1 MTIPDYPPSGGEWQK
16 IFSNQPGELF
26 THCGLFWA
34 PTPVCQGETRYV
46 FNYRCTA
53 STGIDMNNY
62 MYGVESTVQSA
73 ETSPEWRKVPFSFRS
88 DCAFPGFGG
97 QQQMT
102 GHTNRVIQE
111 VMVEESGL
119 GIKKAFRFSPV
130 GNYRDKVHVN

>member
-1 MTIPDYPPSGGEWQK
+1 
-16 IFSNQPGELF
+16 
-26 THCGLFWA
+26 
-34 PTPVCQGETRYV
+34 
-46 FNYRCTA
+46 
-53 STGIDMNNY
+53 MNNY

-130 GNYRDKVHVN
+130 GNYRDRVHVN